1 MVGSHTTPDVSIII
15 PTHNEGAWL
24 RRTVQGIEASTRRPS
39 YEVLVVDDGSTDGS
53 CAFLEE
59 TSRSDTR
66 IRYEK
71 GQALGVAGAR
81 ALGASHAYG
90 QNLVF
95 LDAHVLPDPGWLE
108 ELMSMLSDP
117 TVGIAGVGV
126 RDVNNPS
133 YLGYAYVP
141 ANENLNAAWAAPRG
155 KSPFEVPAIIGCC
168 FGIRRSVYE
177 AIGRFDPGSV
187 GWGVDDIE
195 LSLRAWF
202 MGYRCLASNAVQV
215 AHWFKDLD
223 DRSYSVSWEDYDVNL
238 LRCAFTFF
246 EGPRL
251 SAILSN
257 AAERDSFRKSLA
269 RVHADGQYWHRRAGL
284 RKRFRHDEH
293 WYFNRF
299 AAELAPLN
307 QRLRAVLHR
316 HRRNNSMKVQ
326 KNANCPKCGAAN
338 LGIQDQCLL
347 CGAKLP
353 ETDAES
359 VARSRGEISQAGS
372 TCRNCGADLKA
383 GNRFCTKCGTPATV

>member
-1 MVGSHTTPDVSIII
+1 MVGPHTTPDVSIII
-15 PTHNEGAWL
+15 PTHNEGVWL
-24 RRTVQGIEASTRRPS
+24 RRTVQAITASTDYPS
-39 YEVLVVDDGSTDGS
+39 YEVLVVDDGSNDGS
-53 CAFLEE
+53 CEFLE
-59 TSRSDTR
+59 SPFKSDTR
-66 IRYEK
+66 VRAVTGK
-71 GQALGVAGAR
+71 DLGVAGAR
-81 ALGASHAYG
+81 AFGASHAHG
-90 QNLVF
+90 HSLVF
-95 LDAHVLPDPGWLE
+95 LDAHVLPDPGWLVE
-108 ELMSMLSDP
+108 IMDMLSDP

-177 AIGRFDPGSV
+177 AIGGFDPGSV

-202 MGYRCLASNAVQV
+202 MGYRCLASKAVQV

-257 AAERDSFRKSLA
+257 AAKRSSFRRSLA
-269 RVHADGQYWHRRAGL
+269 RVHADGRYWSRRAWL
-284 RKRFRHDEH
+284 RERFRNDEL

-299 AAELAPLN
+299 ASELAPLN
-307 QRLRAVLHR
+307 QRLRMVLDR
-316 HRRNNSMKVQ
+316 HRRYGSMNVQ
-326 KNANCPKCGAAN
+326 KNSDCPKCGAKN
-338 LGIQDQCLL
+338 LGIQDQCLI

-353 ETDAES
+353 ASDAAS
-359 VARSRGEISQAGS
+359 VAGSQEEQFQAGS
-372 TCRNCGADLKA
+372 TCRNCSATLKS
-383 GNRFCTKCGTPATV
+383 GNRFCTKCGTPTAV